1 MIIFTHRQTCIRKAQ
16 ALMELTWNDKTS
28 DHIKDMMTQNT
39 TIESP
44 IKLSVGYESFCDTL
58 KLWYR
63 AFPTLSYTENSVATH
78 NGEVIIEWTAKGRQ
92 LGEFLDISAT
102 GRPIIYSGIT
112 NFVFMQDKVIRYSS
126 KVHIQSIISQL
137 IGTSFDA
144 RFGQQESNS
153 TEKLFDVIQQLLSTK
168 LTRRQVECLSL
179 STLNISVKE
188 IASLLTI
195 ESSSVQTHLKR
206 AFDLLQISN
215 KKMFMAYITAN
226 NTIEVFIRMGLFLRK
241 KN

>member
-1 MIIFTHRQTCIRKAQ
+1 MN
-16 ALMELTWNDKTS
+16 LTWNDKTS
-28 DHIKDMMTQNT
+28 DHIKDMMTKNT

-44 IKLSVGYESFCDTL
+44 IKLSVGYESFCNTL
-58 KLWYR
+58 ILWHR
-63 AFPTLSYTENSVATH
+63 AFPTLSYTEDCVTTR

-102 GRPIIYSGIT
+102 GRPIVYKGIT

-126 KVHIQSIISQL
+126 NVHIQSIISQL
-137 IGTSFDA
+137 IGTSFDPRNA
-144 RFGQQESNS
+144 QQVPNS
-153 TEKLFDVIQQLLSTK
+153 SEYLFDVIQQLLSTK

-188 IASLLTI
+188 IASLLKI

-206 AFDLLQISN
+206 AFDLFQISN

-241 KN
+241 KY